1 MTTTNTTDT
10 TDTTETNTETNNT
23 TATRGTTVK
32 VHYRGTLTDGTEF
45 DNSNTRGTPIE
56 FTVGAGQ
63 MIRGFDTAVEGMTIG
78 ETKTVNIPCAE
89 AYGETNPEANTQ
101 IPRSAFPADLELTE
115 DMPVPLR
122 GPQGQPFTGRITT
135 LTEETVTV
143 DLNHPLAGQDLQ
155 FEIELVE
162 VQTTST
168 DTTNTITVE

>member
-1 MTTTNTTDT
+1 MTTTDTDT
-10 TDTTETNTETNNT
+10 TNTNTNNT
-23 TATRGTTVK
+23 TANRGTTVK
-32 VHYRGTLTDGTEF
+32 VHYRGTLSDGTEF

-89 AYGETNPEANTQ
+89 AYGETNPDANTE
-101 IPRSAFPADLELTE
+101 IPRSAFPDDLELTE

-122 GPQGQPFTGRITT
+122 GPQGQPFTGRITA
-135 LTEETVTV
+135 LTEAAVTV

-162 VQTTST
+162 VQEGTSGT
-168 DTTNTITVE
+168 PNTITVEQ